1 MVLLYL
7 SHHDLYLNQ
16 TKMEL
21 YPHQIEG
28 VNWMLEREHSSSGP
42 KGGFLCDEMGL
53 GKTAQLVTVIKRNKT
68 NTTLV
73 IVPKSIVTQWKNEIH
88 KFAPEL
94 NVFVYDG
101 IKRTRDASEF
111 ERHDVTVCPYSL
123 LTEDDPL
130 IHKVN
135 WGRVILDEAH
145 EIRNRRSKRFK
156 SAMRMN
162 TTYKWIVTGTPVFND
177 VDDFVSLC
185 TFLGIDRIDVQC
197 SLDAVREKFIIRR
210 TKNKGD
216 IPECYFE
223 NVELEMYPE
232 EKVLYTHVFS
242 EAQEMI
248 REMMKR
254 ASIHGDSTMYNM
266 DILECFLRARQAM
279 VWPQLYI
286 DGMSRKTGEEMDP
299 WTGRSKKMETL
310 FELISQHPD
319 EKTLVFCQFKGE
331 MNYIQEKL
339 TCPVFRIDG
348 TYTKERR
355 ESQLAEF
362 NRAPQN
368 SVFLIQ
374 VKAGGQGLNIQA
386 ASRVYITSPSWNPG
400 TELQAI
406 GRCHRTGQKRNVH
419 VKKLIYTGDEK
430 HPSVD
435 ESIVALQV
443 NKSVSYAEVLGDD
456 SLKTQLPGKSEG
468 LSISQIRN
476 IFRA

>member
-1 MVLLYL
+1 
-7 SHHDLYLNQ
+7 
-16 TKMEL
+16 MEL
-21 YPHQIEG
+21 YPRQIEG
-28 VNWMLEREHSSSGP
+28 VNWMLEREHSSLGP

-68 NTTLV
+68 GPTLV
-73 IVPKSIVTQWKNEIH
+73 VVPKSIVTQWKNEIH

-94 NVFVYDG
+94 SVFVYDG

-111 ERHDVTVCPYSL
+111 QRHDVTVCPYSL
-123 LTEDDPL
+123 LTEDAPL
-130 IHKVN
+130 VHRIE
-135 WGRVILDEAH
+135 WRRVILDEAH

-156 SAMRMN
+156 SAMQIGA
-162 TTYKWIVTGTPVFND
+162 TYRWVVTGTPVFND
-177 VDDFVSLC
+177 VRDFVSLC
-185 TFLGIDRIDVQC
+185 TFIGIDRVDVQC
-197 SLDAVREKFIIRR
+197 NLETIREKFIIRR
-210 TKNKGD
+210 TKNKD
-216 IPECYFE
+216 SIPECHFE

-232 EKVLYTHVFS
+232 EKTLYAQAFS

-254 ASIHGDSTMYNM
+254 AKAHGNSTMYNM
-266 DILECFLRARQAM
+266 DILEQFLRARQVMA
-279 VWPQLYI
+279 WPQLYI
-286 DGMSRKTGEEMDP
+286 DGMAKKMDEEMNE
-299 WTGRSKKMETL
+299 WNGRSKKMETL
-310 FELISQHPD
+310 FEMIEQHPD
-319 EKTLVFCQFKGE
+319 EKTLIFCQFKGE

-348 TYTKERR
+348 TCSKERR

-374 VKAGGQGLNIQA
+374 VKAGGQGLNIQS

-406 GRCHRTGQKRNVH
+406 GRCHRTGQKREVY
-419 VKKLIYTGDEK
+419 VKKLIYKGDEK
-430 HPSVD
+430 YPSVD

-443 NKSVSYAEVLGDD
+443 RKSLEYAEVLGDD
-456 SLKTQLPGKSEG
+456 RLKTQLPGKSEG
-468 LSISQIRN
+468 LSISEIRN

>member
-1 MVLLYL
+1 
-7 SHHDLYLNQ
+7 
-16 TKMEL
+16 MEL
-21 YPHQIEG
+21 YPRQIEG
-28 VNWMLEREHSSSGP
+28 VNWMLEREHSSLGP

-68 NTTLV
+68 GPTLV
-73 IVPKSIVTQWKNEIH
+73 VVPKSIVTQWKNEIH

-94 NVFVYDG
+94 SVFVYDG

-111 ERHDVTVCPYSL
+111 QRHDVTVCPYSL
-123 LTEDDPL
+123 LTEEDPL
-130 IHKVN
+130 VHKIE
-135 WGRVILDEAH
+135 WGRAILDEAH

-156 SAMRMN
+156 SAMKIES
-162 TTYKWIVTGTPVFND
+162 TYRWVVTGTPVFNE

-185 TFLGIDRIDVQC
+185 AFIGIGRVDVQC
-197 SLDAVREKFIIRR
+197 NLETIREKFIIRR
-210 TKNKGD
+210 TKNKD
-216 IPECYFE
+216 SIPECHFE

-232 EKVLYTHVFS
+232 EKTLYAQAFS

-254 ASIHGDSTMYNM
+254 AKAHGNSTMYNM
-266 DILECFLRARQAM
+266 DILEQFLRARQVMA
-279 VWPQLYI
+279 WPQLYI
-286 DGMSRKTGEEMDP
+286 DGMAKKLDEEMNA

-310 FELISQHPD
+310 FESIAQHPD
-319 EKTLVFCQFKGE
+319 EKTLIFCQFKGE

-348 TYTKERR
+348 TCSKERR

-374 VKAGGQGLNIQA
+374 VKAGGQGLNIQS

-406 GRCHRTGQKRNVH
+406 GRCHRTGQKREVY
-419 VKKLIYTGDEK
+419 VKKLIYKGDEK
-430 HPSVD
+430 YPSVD

-443 NKSVSYAEVLGDD
+443 RKSLEYAEVLGDD
-456 SLKTQLPGKSEG
+456 RLKTQLPGKSEG
-468 LSISQIRN
+468 LSISEIRN